1 MANSAA
7 IRVRDVT
14 KVYARRGQPDVR
26 ALDGLTFD
34 VARGSIFG
42 LLGPNGAGK
51 TTLLRILSTL
61 ARPTSGTASVL
72 GHDVVD
78 RAARSPAPHLGRD
91 SGNRRRAVSVGARQ
105 PGDVRALPRR
115 RASPRFARAPS
126 ACSTTS
132 GWPRTPTA
140 RCIDLSGGF
149 KRRVQVAKV
158 FMVDTPV
165 VFLDEFSTGMDPI
178 LKRSVMDKLRGEA
191 AGGRTIVLTT
201 QILSEVEELCDDI
214 LILNHG
220 RQAARGDLHTLK
232 LLSQGVYDVTVTFDE
247 LPPGIEEELAA
258 RHPIRVSVT
267 HNTVEMTVKEDDG
280 GILAVVGAL
289 AARGRVLRLEV
300 GGASLED
307 IFVELTK
314 GATVVSA
321 LSAVMYREG
330 KIRATNALFIFWD
343 VVYPLGYLLVF
354 GVGMNEALGFAR
366 PADRTTTRSS
376 SPACSAWPAS
386 ASRRT
391 RRGRSSWTATTASS
405 TRC

>member
-26 ALDGLTFD
+26 ALDGLSFD
-34 VARGSIFG
+34 VERGTIFG

-61 ARPTSGTASVL
+61 ARPTAGTATVL
-72 GHDVVD
+72 DQDVV
-78 RAARSPAPHLGRD
+78 ASPLEV
-91 SGNRRRAVSVGARQ
+91 RRRISVVIQETAVELFLSVRDNLGT
-105 PGDVRALPRR
+105 
-115 RASPRFARAPS
+115 FARFHGVGVGEIRA
-126 ACSTTS
+126 
-132 GWPRTPTA
+132 RTDRVLEDFGLA
-140 RCIDLSGGF
+140 ADANRKVIDLSGGF

-158 FMVDTPV
+158 FMVETPV
-165 VFLDEFSTGMDPI
+165 VFLDEFTTGMDPI

-191 AGGRTIVLTT
+191 SRGRTIVLTT

-247 LPPGIEEELAA
+247 LPPAIEQELAA
-258 RHPIRVSVT
+258 LHPIRVSVT
-267 HNTVEMTVKEDDG
+267 HNTVEVTVKEDQG
-280 GILAVVGAL
+280 GILPVVAAL

-307 IFVELTK
+307 IFVELTR
-314 GATVVSA
+314 GAQS
-321 LSAVMYREG
+321 
-330 KIRATNALFIFWD
+330 
-343 VVYPLGYLLVF
+343 
-354 GVGMNEALGFAR
+354 
-366 PADRTTTRSS
+366 
-376 SPACSAWPAS
+376 
-386 ASRRT
+386 
-391 RRGRSSWTATTASS
+391 
-405 TRC
+405 

>member
-14 KVYARRGQPDVR
+14 KVYARRGQPEVR
-26 ALDGLTFD
+26 ALDGLSFD
-34 VARGSIFG
+34 VERGTIFG

-61 ARPTSGTASVL
+61 ARPTSGAASVL
-72 GHDVVD
+72 DQDVVT
-78 RAARSPAPHLGRD
+78 SPLEV
-91 SGNRRRAVSVGARQ
+91 RRRISVVIQETAVELFLSVRDNLGTFARFHGVSVGDIRARIDRVLEDF
-105 PGDVRALPRR
+105 GLAAD
-115 RASPRFARAPS
+115 ASRKV
-126 ACSTTS
+126 
-132 GWPRTPTA
+132 
-140 RCIDLSGGF
+140 IDLSGGF

-165 VFLDEFSTGMDPI
+165 VFLDEFTTGMDPI

-191 AGGRTIVLTT
+191 SRGRTIVLTT

-247 LPPGIEEELAA
+247 LPPAIEQELAA
-258 RHPIRVSVT
+258 LDPIRVSVT
-267 HNTVEMTVKEDDG
+267 HNTVEVTVKEDHG
-280 GILAVVGAL
+280 GILPVVAAL

-314 GATVVSA
+314 GA
-321 LSAVMYREG
+321 
-330 KIRATNALFIFWD
+330 
-343 VVYPLGYLLVF
+343 
-354 GVGMNEALGFAR
+354 
-366 PADRTTTRSS
+366 RS
-376 SPACSAWPAS
+376 
-386 ASRRT
+386 
-391 RRGRSSWTATTASS
+391 
-405 TRC
+405 